1 MTHFEGIVQ
10 VNGVD
15 LYVRQTG
22 HGPRLLVIHGGPDW
36 DHSYLREYMSPLEK
50 YAEVVF
56 FDMRGCG
63 RSQRLINLCDLHVSH
78 VVEDVRQLMS
88 YFGSEPWAVLGFSF
102 GGRVGLEM
110 VSQYPELVTRFI
122 LASSTA
128 YPAVPGG
135 AILPQGI
142 ESFQDNVEVRNW
154 ALACVDRDVWR
165 NTARQRAREVIG
177 RVEFSTQWLKAIQ
190 AGYRVSYRDRD
201 YSHVLR
207 RTGLPVL
214 VLHGE
219 FDRHFEVGQA
229 TRLVAEVPTSKSE
242 IIRDAGHFAHMDAPE
257 EWNMAIAAFVKDV

>member
-1 MTHFEGIVQ
+1 MAHFEGIVQ

-15 LYVRQTG
+15 LYVRQAG

-135 AILPQGI
+135 RFCLKELNHFRTMLRCGIGHWLVLIGMCGEIL
-142 ESFQDNVEVRNW
+142 
-154 ALACVDRDVWR
+154 
-165 NTARQRAREVIG
+165 RARE
-177 RVEFSTQWLKAIQ
+177 
-190 AGYRVSYRDRD
+190 
-201 YSHVLR
+201 
-207 RTGLPVL
+207 PVKSS
-214 VLHGE
+214 
-219 FDRHFEVGQA
+219 VG
-229 TRLVAEVPTSKSE
+229 
-242 IIRDAGHFAHMDAPE
+242 
-257 EWNMAIAAFVKDV
+257 WNSRPSG